1 MSFLTRR
8 VVWANW
14 QFAPLKWS
22 MLSLGIIIGAY
33 FADLLKPYLCLVGV
47 IFLVTTVWVTVL
59 WLRAMR
65 QAS

>member
-22 MLSLGIIIGAY
+22 MLSLGIIIGAC
-33 FADLLKPYLCLVGV
+33 FADLLKPYLWLVGV
-47 IFLVTTVWVTVL
+47 VFLVTTVWVTVL

>member
-33 FADLLKPYLCLVGV
+33 FADLLKPYLWQVGV
-47 IFLVTTVWVTVL
+47 VFLVTTVWVTVL
-59 WLRAMR
+59 WLRAMK